1 MKLFLFLGAA
11 KGIKRI
17 KIYNEWNGSNDIIY
31 EGTYSEFSNKI
42 NEMNL
47 RDSIVMSWTV
57 EDDMVVI
64 GLDTIN

>member
-64 GLDTIN
+64 GLDMIS